1 MDHYRC
7 IKCYF
12 LCTREVRDCDT
23 VKFFPHVII
32 FPRITLKDHLKQV
45 AEDMITILIQP
56 PKNNVPSI
64 KVRDP
69 TRNAILQIA
78 KLLKRV
84 ERIPE
89 PVEEVIYKHNI
100 LAPRVKPTPI
110 LDIVYNSLQT
120 ATVIPCNT
128 DEITADVLQQHRNL
142 LKNTR
147 FQN

>member
-1 MDHYRC
+1 
-7 IKCYF
+7 
-12 LCTREVRDCDT
+12 
-23 VKFFPHVII
+23 
-32 FPRITLKDHLKQV
+32 
-45 AEDMITILIQP
+45 MITILIQP

-64 KVRDP
+64 QVRDP

-78 KLLKRV
+78 NLLKRV

-89 PVEEVIYKHNI
+89 PVEELIYKNDI